1 MSANVESQVPE
12 SSAQSINSSKFITK
26 LLPQKSFDKIS
37 IVLGEV
43 LGTATL
49 VFFGCASTVYW
60 NGPPSGI
67 GPMLTFGLTVMMVI
81 QTFGHVSMALLNPA
95 VTVCAVINKLLSV
108 KVHTFATILS
118 VHQKL
123 RCRWHLC

>member
-1 MSANVESQVPE
+1 MSPNVELQVSD
-12 SSAQSINSSKFITK
+12 SSASSRNSSKFIVK
-26 LLPQKSFDKIS
+26 VLPQKTFDKIA

-49 VFFGCASTVYW
+49 VFFGCASTVHW
-60 NGPPSGI
+60 NGQPSGI

-95 VTVCAVINKLLSV
+95 VTVCAVINKMLSV
-108 KVHTFATILS
+108 KV
-118 VHQKL
+118 KN
-123 RCRWHLC
+123 